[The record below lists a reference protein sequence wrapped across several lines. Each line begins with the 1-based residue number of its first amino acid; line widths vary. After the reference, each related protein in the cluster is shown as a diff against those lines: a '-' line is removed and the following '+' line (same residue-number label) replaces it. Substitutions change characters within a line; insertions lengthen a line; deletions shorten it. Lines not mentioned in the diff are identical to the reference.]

1 MTLIIIHGA
10 AAVGKLTVANEIAAR
25 TGFKVFH
32 NHLSIDCTKPVFE
45 FGTDAF
51 WRINGTIRIETI
63 AEAVREG
70 IDVIHT
76 FCYVKGADDDYFYRL
91 IAAAKDNG
99 GTVQTVLLLCGD
111 EERRR
116 RIGNESRRNIGKLAD
131 PDSVTRSQGAPD
143 LESPLPG
150 RETLVIDNTD
160 LTAGETAEQIIE
172 FFRLG
177 QQKAADRQ

>member
-51 WRINGTIRIETI
+51 WRINGTVRIEII
-63 AEAVREG
+63 AEAIREG
-70 IDVIHT
+70 IDLIHT
-76 FCYVKGADDDYFYRL
+76 FCYVKGADDEYFESL
-91 IAAAKDNG
+91 IAAAENNG
-99 GTVQTVLLLCGD
+99 GTVHTVLLRCVD

-116 RIGNESRRNIGKLAD
+116 RIGNESRKKLGKLAN
-131 PDSVTRSQGAPD
+131 PDSVTRSEGRPD

-150 RETLVIDNTD
+150 QETLVIDNSE
-160 LTAGETAEQIIE
+160 LTAGETAERIIE

-177 QQKAADRQ
+177 RRTALEQ